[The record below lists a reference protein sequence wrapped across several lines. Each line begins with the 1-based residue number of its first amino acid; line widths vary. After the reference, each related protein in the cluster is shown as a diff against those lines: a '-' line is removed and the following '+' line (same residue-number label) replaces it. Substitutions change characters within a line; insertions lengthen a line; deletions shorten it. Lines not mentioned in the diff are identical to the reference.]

1 MQTSGK
7 AGTCSEPR
15 FTIPDPTPK
24 VLKSRTV
31 PTVQLPVDDV
41 F

>member
-7 AGTCSEPR
+7 AGTCSEPP
-15 FTIPDPTPK
+15 FTITDPAPK
-24 VLKSRTV
+24 ASKSRTV
-31 PTVQLPVDDV
+31 PTIQLPVDDV